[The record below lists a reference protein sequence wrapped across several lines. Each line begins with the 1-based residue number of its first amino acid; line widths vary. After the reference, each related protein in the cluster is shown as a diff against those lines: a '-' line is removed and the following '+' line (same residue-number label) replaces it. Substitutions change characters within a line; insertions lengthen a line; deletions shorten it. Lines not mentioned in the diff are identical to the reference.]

1 MHVYSPAV
9 SIAATLRHWPTAVVD
24 SFLRDFIPLDEHRSA
39 TSMKTPCFSF
49 NWVNPK
55 DDREKKSD
63 EQPYPE
69 ATQESG
75 EKYQGGLIHGRV
87 ADEPL
92 DAGERDA

>member
-1 MHVYSPAV
+1 LLHN
-9 SIAATLRHWPTAVVD
+9 R
-24 SFLRDFIPLDEHRSA
+24 
-39 TSMKTPCFSF
+39 
-49 NWVNPK
+49 VNPK
-55 DDREKKSD
+55 EARTIDLRKKKGD